1 MQQALVELEREE
13 MLEAVSC
20 AAERGGF
27 AQLSAIVEAT
37 QLEYACIMVNQQES
51 SHCSHSASIQ
61 ELQRDFKARFSS
73 RHIMLMVLPS
83 SMDQSSHSDCETL
96 SVTTGSAGTYRPLLL
111 RVWSL
116 VAAATKRHYLIG
128 QAAIDWVL
136 YDLAPMIPPPLA
148 ARDETDRGRT
158 LVRTGATSVAAH
170 HDFHAV
176 IGALVGGNRLA
187 ANGWYSPSSK
197 PLALETQPSSPF
209 CPFAP
214 SSILLGRS
222 ARNENLHRRWNR
234 RDAHLKERVFFGFT
248 SISPCHGT
256 RSDWHGAQTALR
268 ARGTS
273 VSPPPRSLKSHGPIG
288 SSWVGRS
295 PAGTIRA
302 KCNRPST

>member
-1 MQQALVELEREE
+1 MLKSDHCLLELDSVPSTIATTCQTQPFHELVRNTSPTRHVHCAQFAVSAATSTKRNELFKFDAEVCPVVDILVAKSMQQALVELEREE

-136 YDLAPMIPPPLA
+136 YDLA
-148 ARDETDRGRT
+148 
-158 LVRTGATSVAAH
+158 
-170 HDFHAV
+170 
-176 IGALVGGNRLA
+176 
-187 ANGWYSPSSK
+187 
-197 PLALETQPSSPF
+197 Q
-209 CPFAP
+209 
-214 SSILLGRS
+214 
-222 ARNENLHRRWNR
+222 
-234 RDAHLKERVFFGFT
+234 
-248 SISPCHGT
+248 
-256 RSDWHGAQTALR
+256 
-268 ARGTS
+268 
-273 VSPPPRSLKSHGPIG
+273 
-288 SSWVGRS
+288 
-295 PAGTIRA
+295 
-302 KCNRPST
+302 